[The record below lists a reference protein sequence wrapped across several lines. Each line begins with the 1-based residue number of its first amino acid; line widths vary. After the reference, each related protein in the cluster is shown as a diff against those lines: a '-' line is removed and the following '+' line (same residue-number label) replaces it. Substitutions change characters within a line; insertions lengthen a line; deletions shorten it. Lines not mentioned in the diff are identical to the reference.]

1 MKLSN
6 FIKAH
11 LEEILEEWEAFART
25 LQPEMTPLALRDH
38 AKLIL
43 LQVAQDIDSR
53 ETPQEQRDKS
63 QGLAPVDPTSAAS
76 THGTDRQISG
86 FTLQQLTA
94 EFRAL
99 RATVLRLWLPHIGQ
113 VSDATTYEMVR
124 FNETIDQ
131 ALAESVVT
139 YANQA
144 LRARDIFLAMLG
156 HDLRSPL
163 ATMSMAGVMLTRPGI
178 GIEAA
183 ALVGTRVKRSAAS
196 MSTMIND
203 LLEYSRTALGG
214 EIPIIPH
221 VSDMQVICQ
230 SALDEASAAHP
241 ECTFELSVEGDL
253 TGDFD
258 AARVQ
263 QVFSNL
269 LNNAAQYRSRE
280 HPVLI
285 EASGS
290 ADSITVRVCNR
301 GPVIP
306 AASLRAIFDPLVQL
320 SVDVSQEGRDSTSLG
335 LGLFIARQITLAHG
349 GTIKVDSDEGSGTVF
364 TVSLPR

>member
-1 MKLSN
+1 MKLSS
-6 FIKAH
+6 FIEDH
-11 LEEILEEWEAFART
+11 LEEILVEWEAFART
-25 LQPEMTPLALRDH
+25 LQPEMSALALRNH
-38 AKLIL
+38 AKQL
-43 LQVAQDIDSR
+43 LLTVAQDIDSS
-53 ETPQEQRDKS
+53 ETPKQQRDKS
-63 QGLAPVDPTSAAS
+63 HGLALTDPESAAS
-76 THGTDRQISG
+76 THGTQRQISG
-86 FTLQQLTA
+86 FTLLQLTA

-113 VSDATTYEMVR
+113 VTDATTYEMIR

-131 ALAESVVT
+131 ALAEAVVT
-139 YANQA
+139 YAHQA
-144 LRARDIFLAMLG
+144 LRARDTFLAMLG

-183 ALVGTRVKRSAAS
+183 TLVGARVKRSAAS

-221 VSDMQVICQ
+221 LADMQAICQ
-230 SALDEASAAHP
+230 GALDDASAAHP
-241 ECTFELSVEGDL
+241 ECTFELSVQGDL
-253 TGDFD
+253 AGDFD

-290 ADSITVRVCNR
+290 ADCITVRVCNR

-320 SVDVSQEGRDSTSLG
+320 SVDASQAGRDSTSLG

-349 GTIKVDSDEGSGTVF
+349 GTISADSGESSGTVF
-364 TVSLPR
+364 TVRLPR